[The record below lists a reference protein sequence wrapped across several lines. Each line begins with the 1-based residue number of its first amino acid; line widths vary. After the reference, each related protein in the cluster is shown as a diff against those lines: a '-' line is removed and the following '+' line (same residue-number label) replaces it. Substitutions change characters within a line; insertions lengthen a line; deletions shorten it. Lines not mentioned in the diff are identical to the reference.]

1 MSVFIEKQYMFDIQR
16 TAREVHDNARRILYK
31 KQQKL
36 KKRKHIKQ
44 VDKNVH
50 SDSEMISY
58 RGPSFLV
65 ESINEA
71 LTCNICCDKE
81 IEVCS

>member
-1 MSVFIEKQYMFDIQR
+1 MFDIQR

-36 KKRKHIKQ
+36 KKRKPIKQ
-44 VDKNVH
+44 VEKNINNK
-50 SDSEMISY
+50 SEILSSQDT
-58 RGPSFLV
+58 SFLV
-65 ESINEA
+65 DSINEA

-81 IEVCS
+81 IEVRN